1 MKRCAELSASAEIT
15 AVQEFWQPLAMNF
28 YHFRM
33 ARRLPLLR
41 ADEAKHYVAISYI
54 SIKSRL
60 TRSKLLISI
69 ESSVVVTTDI
79 FVTETIFN

>member
-1 MKRCAELSASAEIT
+1 MKRCAEVSASAEIT
-15 AVQEFWQPLAMNF
+15 AVQKFWQPPAMNF

-54 SIKSRL
+54 SIKN
-60 TRSKLLISI
+60 
-69 ESSVVVTTDI
+69 SSNAIYTVDLHL
-79 FVTETIFN
+79 NHQL